1 MEMKTIVDTSVWI
14 EYFKNQGTLSASLD
28 KDLLAGNIY
37 MVGPVISELLQ
48 GAMTEKDFQVLKSS
62 IDGVPFLETSFSDW
76 VLAGELSFKL
86 RKKGVT
92 IPITDCLIGA
102 IALNNSAAVM
112 TLDRHFNHLTDLNLK
127 GVIAGDSFGAE

>member
-1 MEMKTIVDTSVWI
+1 MKTIVDTSVWI